1 MNSRNECLSSQFR
14 DYLFAQR
21 RLSRAT
27 VLVYLP
33 IIEDFLSF
41 LEGLDV
47 TVEQATVEDL
57 QDYLVAVREERKDS
71 GHTAGKYLSA
81 VRTFFSFLVFE
92 RIRED
97 NIARRIHAPKTGQML
112 PAVASVEEI
121 DSLLSAIATDDDLG
135 YRDRT
140 LFELIYS
147 CGLRIS
153 EATALTVGNW
163 DGNSLRVLGK
173 RRKMRIVPLGEVVKG
188 YLATYLAQVRPHLI
202 RENHSEKHLFVGRNG
217 KPLTRQAVSK
227 RFDEYRMAAGLS
239 EVHVHTLRHSFAT
252 HLLEGGADLRSVQM
266 LLGHSDIKTTQI
278 YTHVSTKDMRASYD
292 RFHKEENDD

>member
-1 MNSRNECLSSQFR
+1 
-14 DYLFAQR
+14 
-21 RLSRAT
+21 
-27 VLVYLP
+27 
-33 IIEDFLSF
+33 
-41 LEGLDV
+41 
-47 TVEQATVEDL
+47 
-57 QDYLVAVREERKDS
+57 
-71 GHTAGKYLSA
+71 
-81 VRTFFSFLVFE
+81 
-92 RIRED
+92 
-97 NIARRIHAPKTGQML
+97 ML

-239 EVHVHTLRHSFAT
+239 EVHGTLFHYIFIA
-252 HLLEGGADLRSVQM
+252 GAFMELVKRSV
-266 LLGHSDIKTTQI
+266 
-278 YTHVSTKDMRASYD
+278 VSFSNYHFQFTCW
-292 RFHKEENDD
+292 ETL